1 MGICESSKNQTTQNV
16 PAKKQVPNQTQDNIP
31 IPDENLFKFNPNF
44 FQNLDKY
51 DTIQK
56 ISIENKIY
64 EGQMKDGKRNG
75 KGRIYNMSDPFG
87 DDVYEG
93 EWKDDLEHGKG
104 IYKYD
109 KDFIYNG
116 DWVNGKMEGKGFLKV
131 SKSYYEGDFKND
143 TIEGRGRAIYIKENN
158 KKEVYEGEFKD
169 GKRHGKGIYKYSD
182 GRIYNG
188 EWKFG
193 EEDG

>member
-1 MGICESSKNQTTQNV
+1 MGICESSKNQTPQNE
-16 PAKKQVPNQTQDNIP
+16 PAKKQAPKKIQDDIP
-31 IPDENLFKFNPNF
+31 LPDENLFKFNPNF
-44 FQNLDKY
+44 FKY
-51 DTIQK
+51 IDNIQK
-56 ISIENKIY
+56 ISIENKVY

-93 EWKDDLEHGKG
+93 EWKDDLKHGKG

-116 DWVNGKMEGKGFLKV
+116 DWLYGKKEGKGYLK
-131 SKSYYEGDFKND
+131 KPGIYYEGDWKND
-143 TIEGRGRAIYIKENN
+143 TIEGRGKMIYINENN

-169 GKRHGKGIYKYSD
+169 SQRHGKGIYKYND
-182 GRIYNG
+182 GKIYNG
-188 EWKFG
+188 EWKLG
-193 EEDG
+193 E